1 MTESTEFVDEF
12 FAESS
17 ELPSGLQQT
26 HRVDV
31 VLVTH
36 DGGRWLPRTLAAI
49 RGSRVQPDAVHVVD
63 TESIDNTR
71 EILDSAGPTITA
83 ILTGPRQQAYGA
95 SIAQAVETLPAADTD
110 NAWIWLLH
118 DDSAP
123 AADGLEILLK
133 AAEVHPDA
141 AVLGMKSVGW
151 NDSSRLQDVGLTMT
165 AAGHRDPRIER
176 GERDQGQYTE
186 SEEVL
191 AVGSAGMLIRRD
203 VWNTLN
209 GMREIFPVYR
219 DDIDFC
225 WRAWEH
231 GYRVR
236 VIPQAEIAHR
246 EAATHAV
253 RAQDIRRGTAHKLG
267 RLHALGMTYIHT
279 KPWLRPLVLVRLV
292 IASLA
297 RAFAYFIGKDPRD
310 AGDELSALYQ
320 FLRHPNLMMRE
331 ITERGVIPIRPPRQL
346 RPTAWV
352 QLWHGVDLLTTLVV
366 EKVDDLLELW
376 AGPDAFDVVEVI
388 DDGSDAIEAESEET
402 FVVRSRRQDF
412 FAQVWKR
419 PGTILFTSLLVIGL
433 IGTRTIWGSGSLQGG
448 ALLPVTMN
456 LTELIQY
463 YLRDWHTVDLGTNAA
478 AGPWMVMLA
487 LWSIPFGGNVSLAVA
502 VMLALAIPAAGL
514 SAHLAARSFLEQAPL
529 RAFFAATYALSPA
542 LLVAIGSGRLGTIV
556 LAIALP
562 MLVRLAWR
570 CDETWRRAGAMAIL
584 IACTAAWVPAAW
596 MFTVLWGI
604 AAAVLWRRDRVR
616 RLRLAFIALT
626 SFFLLFPAS
635 LEWILQ
641 PTLLLREA
649 GVTLEPADGFELF
662 HILLLQP
669 GGPTSPWL
677 YSTVGVVA
685 AAVAALIQQ
694 RRRRRV
700 AVAWII
706 GVVMFGS
713 HVAVWL
719 TAQWF
724 GAVDPATGLAL
735 VNWSGPFTL
744 VLGIVWLIVIA
755 AVSDGLSEALSRRA
769 FGWRHII
776 SLVLIAGVAVTPVV
790 TATSWLLQQ
799 DENLVQRGSTT
810 RIPAFVLAR
819 KAEQSQSR
827 ILLTR
832 RDAEGSV
839 RYSIYDGRDARLGDA
854 DVQRNIANDELTK
867 IIGSMLSGRDRTD
880 AQRLAEFGIMY
891 VVSADGDQL
900 VSEALDGAVGLR
912 RISGGTI
919 GATST
924 WEVQALN
931 QRAALVWLENGKVVV
946 EPLDY
951 TVDPELRLSMPL
963 FPAEEQRIIAIAEA
977 PGAWRATLNG
987 EPLEVATNYQREWRQ
1002 AWRIP
1007 SGIEGQ
1013 LVVEHRS
1020 GQRVGGLLFAIIVFI
1035 GTVIV
1040 ALPTYRPY
1048 DDVDPEAVTSDDTV
1062 VA

>member
-17 ELPSGLQQT
+17 ELPSGLQQS
-26 HRVDV
+26 HHVDV

-49 RGSRVQPDAVHVVD
+49 RGSRIQPDAVHVVD
-63 TESIDNTR
+63 TESIDNTM
-71 EILDSAGPTITA
+71 EILESAGSTISS
-83 ILTGPRQQAYGA
+83 ILTAPRSQPYGA
-95 SIAQAVETLPAADTD
+95 SVARAVAELPDTSAD

-123 AADGLEILLK
+123 AADGLEVLLK

-141 AVLGMKSVGW
+141 AILGMKSVGW
-151 NDSSRLQDVGLTMT
+151 NDSSRLQDVGLTIT
-165 AAGHRDPRIER
+165 GAGHRDPRIER

-203 VWNTLN
+203 VWTTLH

-236 VIPQAEIAHR
+236 VVPQAEIAHR

-267 RLHALGMTYIHT
+267 RLHALGMTYIHA
-279 KPWLRPLVLVRLV
+279 KPLVRPLVLLRLV

-297 RAFAYFIGKDPRD
+297 RAFVYFIGKDPRD
-310 AGDELSALYQ
+310 AGDELSALYE
-320 FLRHPNLMMRE
+320 FLRHPNAMMRE
-331 ITERGVIPIRPPRQL
+331 INERGVIPIRPPRSL
-346 RPTAWV
+346 RPSVWV
-352 QLWHGVDLLTTLVV
+352 QMWHGVDLLTTLIV
-366 EKVDDLLELW
+366 EKVDDLLEVW
-376 AGPDAFDVVEVI
+376 AGTDAFDVVEVV
-388 DDGSDAIEAESEET
+388 DDGLDAIEAESEET
-402 FVVRSRRQDF
+402 YVVRSRRQDF
-412 FAQVWKR
+412 LSRVWKR
-419 PGTILFTSLLVIGL
+419 PGTILFTSLLVVAL
-433 IGTRTIWGSGSLQGG
+433 IGTRNVWGAGNLQGG
-448 ALLPVTMN
+448 ALLPVSMGFTD
-456 LTELIQY
+456 LLQY
-463 YLRDWHTVDLGTNAA
+463 YLQDWHAVDLGSSAA
-478 AGPWMVMLA
+478 AAPWMFLLA

-502 VMLALAIPAAGL
+502 VMLVLAIPAAGL
-514 SAHLAARSFLEQAPL
+514 SAHLAARAFMEQAPL
-529 RAFFAATYALSPA
+529 RAFFASAYAFSPA
-542 LLVAIGSGRLGTIV
+542 LLVAIGSGRLGTIA

-562 MLVRLAWR
+562 ILVRLAWR
-570 CDETWRRAGAMAIL
+570 CDETWRRAAVMAIF

-596 MFTVLWGI
+596 LFTVMWGL

-616 RLRLAFIALT
+616 RLRLAFIAVA
-626 SFFLLFPAS
+626 SFLLLFPAS
-635 LEWILQ
+635 LEWVLQ

-649 GVTLEPADGFELF
+649 GLTLEPDDGFELF
-662 HILLLQP
+662 HVLLLEP
-669 GGPTSPWL
+669 GGATAPWL
-677 YSTVGVVA
+677 YSMLGIVA

-719 TAQWF
+719 IAQWL
-724 GAVDPATGLAL
+724 GATDPATGLPL

-744 VLGIVWLIVIA
+744 ALGIIWLLVVA
-755 AVSDGLSEALSRRA
+755 SVSDGLSEALSRRS
-769 FGWRHII
+769 FGWRQIV
-776 SLVLIAGVAVTPVV
+776 SLVLIAGVAVTPAV
-790 TATSWLLQQ
+790 TAASWLLQH
-799 DENLVQRGSTT
+799 DESLVQRGTT
-810 RIPAFVLAR
+810 TKIPAFVLAR
-819 KAEQSQSR
+819 KAEQAQSR

-832 RDAEGSV
+832 RDAEGAV
-839 RYSIYDGRDARLGDA
+839 RYSVYDGRDAQLGDA
-854 DVQRNIANDELTK
+854 DVQRDIANAELTN
-867 IIGSMLSGRDRTD
+867 IVGSMLSGRDRTD

-891 VVSADGDQL
+891 VVSSDGDAL

-919 GATST
+919 GAAST

-931 QRAALVWLENGKVVV
+931 QRAALVWLEAGNTVV
-946 EPLDY
+946 EPLDF
-951 TVDPELRLSMPL
+951 TMDPALRLTMPIIA
-963 FPAEEQRIIAIAEA
+963 AEEPRIVAIAEG
-977 PGAWRATLNG
+977 PGAWRATLDG
-987 EPLEVATNYQREWRQ
+987 ESLEEAANYERQWRQ

-1007 SGIEGQ
+1007 AGAEGQ
-1013 LVVEHRS
+1013 LVVEYRS
-1020 GQRVGGLLFAIIVFI
+1020 GQRIGGLLFATIVFI
-1035 GTVIV
+1035 GVLIV

-1048 DDVDPEAVTSDDTV
+1048 VDVDSEAVNRDDTV